1 MSNLVVSNISDG
13 STSVGTGYV
22 VNGSAKVFAA
32 SDTQGTVVYGF
43 NVSGVVDDGIGQRTF
58 NFISALA
65 DTTYSAVS
73 TPFASTG
80 MTHAISGRTT
90 TSASTDTDTNSGTS
104 ADRGVLLAIHGDLA

>member
-1 MSNLVVSNISDG
+1 MSEIRATTISDAA
-13 STSVGTGYV
+13 GTGPV
-22 VNGSAKVFAA
+22 TLTKQSAAKVFAT

-43 NVSGVVDDGIGQRTF
+43 NVAGVVDDGTGQRTF

-90 TSASTDTDTNSGTS
+90 TSASTETDTNSGTS
-104 ADRGVLLAIHGDLA
+104 ADRGVHLAIHGDLA

>member
-1 MSNLVVSNISDG
+1 MSTLNVSNITDG
-13 STSVGTGYV
+13 TTTVGTSYV
-22 VNGSAKVFAA
+22 VNGSAKVFAT

-43 NVSGVVDDGIGQRTF
+43 NVAGVVDDGAGRRTF

-90 TSASTDTDTNSGTS
+90 TSASTETDTNSGTS
-104 ADRGVLLAIHGDLA
+104 ADRGVHLAIHGDLA